1 MSFCNRKFRLSSTLK
16 GHCFTVEVSIYH
28 QLLLASVVTTQ
39 TTKTGLK
46 VFATMSNLQRTP
58 PRTVN
63 NAPNK
68 RLKRDEEGDTD
79 ITLNSAVNMLMSQ
92 FRETREMI
100 DDFRKDINNKID
112 AVKTELEGKLNLVTQ
127 EIGSFKLECAAK
139 FGSNDVA
146 LSTMHER
153 VDQLSHTIGNLQ
165 NRSELIISGI
175 PFSSEEKLSEFFV
188 AMCRQLGFDGDA
200 YPAVDVRRMKARA
213 TLKDGDECLIA
224 IQFALRNSRDDFYNA
239 YLRTRDLKLRHLGL
253 ESDRRIYVNENLTVT
268 ARKVKVAAL
277 RLKKAGKL
285 SSVYTKQGVVHVKS
299 TAESHPVVVNSEK
312 DLVLFS

>member
-1 MSFCNRKFRLSSTLK
+1 MK

-28 QLLLASVVTTQ
+28 QLLLASVVATQ

-46 VFATMSNLQRTP
+46 VFATMSNLQKTP

-127 EIGSFKLECAAK
+127 EIGSFKLERAAK

-165 NRSELIISGI
+165 NRSELIISG
-175 PFSSEEKLSEFFV
+175 
-188 AMCRQLGFDGDA
+188 
-200 YPAVDVRRMKARA
+200 VREPRKR
-213 TLKDGDECLIA
+213 E
-224 IQFALRNSRDDFYNA
+224 LRDYA
-239 YLRTRDLKLRHLGL
+239 RHLL
-253 ESDRRIYVNENLTVT
+253 
-268 ARKVKVAAL
+268 
-277 RLKKAGKL
+277 LKRNI
-285 SSVYTKQGVVHVKS
+285 
-299 TAESHPVVVNSEK
+299 VNSSYLPRSSTSIMAQMRWKENYHGCTP
-312 DLVLFS
+312 SSGTP

>member
-1 MSFCNRKFRLSSTLK
+1 
-16 GHCFTVEVSIYH
+16 
-28 QLLLASVVTTQ
+28 
-39 TTKTGLK
+39 
-46 VFATMSNLQRTP
+46 
-58 PRTVN
+58 
-63 NAPNK
+63 
-68 RLKRDEEGDTD
+68 
-79 ITLNSAVNMLMSQ
+79 
-92 FRETREMI
+92 
-100 DDFRKDINNKID
+100 
-112 AVKTELEGKLNLVTQ
+112 
-127 EIGSFKLECAAK
+127 
-139 FGSNDVA
+139 
-146 LSTMHER
+146 
-153 VDQLSHTIGNLQ
+153 
-165 NRSELIISGI
+165 
-175 PFSSEEKLSEFFV
+175 
-188 AMCRQLGFDGDA
+188 MCRQLGFDGDA

-253 ESDRRIYVNENLTVT
+253 KSDRRIYVNENLTVT